1 MDQIVV
7 FFDGA
12 CEPINPGGVGTYAFV
27 VRGAEAYSEAGIACE
42 PGPHCTNNVA
52 EYTGLVKALRWL
64 RARGIKGAV
73 VKGDSQLVIRQV
85 QGIYAVRS
93 ERLKPLY
100 EEARALA
107 KEVGA
112 VLMWIPREKNLADEL
127 TKAAYISYLDT
138 RPDLVEAFRRYFAG
152 DDLLAEVEALGL
164 KPYKYM
170 SRIDAMRLI
179 RRAAARRRA
188 APRGHETEGF

>member
-1 MDQIVV
+1 MGQIIV

-27 VRGAEAYSEAGIACE
+27 VQGVETYGEAGIACE

-52 EYTGLVKALRWL
+52 EYTGLIKALRWL
-64 RARGIKGAV
+64 KMRGISGAV

-85 QGIYAVRS
+85 LGSYAVRS

-100 EEARALA
+100 EEAKALA
-107 KEVGA
+107 EEVKA
-112 VLMWIPREKNLADEL
+112 VLMWIPREENLADEL
-127 TKAAYISYLDT
+127 TKVAYIDYLDK
-138 RPDLVEAFRRYFAG
+138 RPDLVEVFRQYFA
-152 DDLLAEVEALGL
+152 DEELLARVKALGL

-170 SRIDAMRLI
+170 SRIDATRLI
-179 RRAAARRRA
+179 RRAAMRRRA
-188 APRGHETEGF
+188 TPKGHETEGF